1 MEEKL
6 PENKK
11 TDHLGKLD
19 EIIKNPKYSIAF
31 IFGIP
36 LIFALGMALFDPNFL
51 FFFLFGPPIVVAC
64 YAYYTG
70 NESSSALTGLLFF
83 PLIFFYLDVLEAI
96 SQPQFD
102 RLIKYLEWPYI
113 FRDFE
118 YFWKIWISSSIA
130 SFLVANRKPI
140 YLVIA
145 VITFVS
151 MFLEFIR
158 FID

>member
-11 TDHLGKLD
+11 IDYLGKLD

-31 IFGIP
+31 VLGIP
-36 LIFALGMALFDPNFL
+36 LIIALGMALFDRNF
-51 FFFLFGPPIVVAC
+51 FPFFLFCPPIIVAC

-70 NESSSALTGLLFF
+70 NKSSSALTGLLFF
-83 PLIFFYLDVLEAI
+83 PLIFFYLDVLETI
-96 SQPQFD
+96 SHPQFD
-102 RLIKYLEWPYI
+102 RLSKYLEWPYI

-118 YFWKIWISSSIA
+118 YFWKIWIASSIA

-140 YLVIA
+140 YLFIA